1 MRRDNFEFLLGW
13 RPDEPWADFV
23 RTITE
28 IRRGVG
34 VPDGYVRA
42 AQLAA
47 QVGNDLVGRVSIRFE
62 LNDFLAL
69 RGGHIGFGVLP
80 AYRRRGYATDI
91 LRQALVLAGGEG
103 VSPVLLTC
111 DDDNHGS
118 AAVIERCGGVLESV
132 RESSPSDKA
141 FRRYWIQ

>member
-1 MRRDNFEFLLGW
+1 MRRDDFEFLLGW
-13 RPDEPWADFV
+13 SPGEPWAEFV
-23 RTITE
+23 QSIAE

-47 QVGNDLVGRVSIRFE
+47 HVGDDMVGRVSIRFE

-69 RGGHIGFGVLP
+69 RGGHIGYGVLP

-91 LRQALVLAGGEG
+91 LRQALVLARSEG
-103 VSPVLLTC
+103 VSAVLLTC

-118 AAVIERCGGVLESV
+118 AVVIERCGGVLESV
-132 RESSPSDKA
+132 RDLSPTEKS
-141 FRRYWIQ
+141 FRRYWIR